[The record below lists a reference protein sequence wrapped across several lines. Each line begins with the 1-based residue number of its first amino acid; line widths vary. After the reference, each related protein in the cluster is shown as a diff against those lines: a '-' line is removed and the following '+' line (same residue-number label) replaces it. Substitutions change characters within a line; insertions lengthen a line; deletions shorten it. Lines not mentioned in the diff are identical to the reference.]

1 VVGQQVSTPTPG
13 ASPLAGR
20 ATLGANAITPSALPA
35 NPTAV
40 ASSNLSSGRFN
51 ILVMGV
57 DQRPQNEASRSDTLI
72 LVSVNPI
79 SKTVAFM
86 SIPRDMAVQIPGYG
100 EDKINSAYFYGE
112 YYKEPGGGPGLAVAT
127 VEQLFK
133 VPIKYY
139 LTVNFDGFQKIV
151 DAVGGID
158 IDVPYAIT
166 DDEYPTPDEKTITI
180 HFDAG
185 LQHMDGARAL
195 IYARTR
201 HADGDFARQTR
212 QRQVILAVRS
222 KALQLNMLP
231 NLPNLINSVG
241 DTVQTNLTL
250 GDQIGLAQMLSGISS
265 SNVISC
271 AISADM
277 IVPYSTAR
285 LGDSFTLDWKAAAGE
300 LNKLFGGDYGYTAPP
315 AASKPTATASGG

>member
-1 VVGQQVSTPTPG
+1 MVQQVSTATPVSVIPRLTAGTSSATPT
-13 ASPLAGR
+13 
-20 ATLGANAITPSALPA
+20 ALPA
-35 NPTAV
+35 TPILSAD
-40 ASSNLSSGRFN
+40 SSLSSGRFN
-51 ILVMGV
+51 VLVMGV

-100 EDKINSAYFYGE
+100 EDKVNSAYFYGE

-139 LTVNFDGFQKIV
+139 LTVNFDGFHKIV
-151 DAVGGID
+151 DAVGGVD

-185 LQHMDGARAL
+185 LQHMDGAQAL

-201 HADGDFARQTR
+201 HADGDFARQAR
-212 QRQVILAVRS
+212 QRQLILAVRS

-241 DTVQTNLTL
+241 DTIQTNLTL
-250 GDQIGLAQMLSGISS
+250 GDQISLAQMLSGISS

-271 AISADM
+271 AISPDM
-277 IVPYSTAR
+277 IVPYSTAK
-285 LGDSFTLDWKAAAGE
+285 LGDSFKLDWTAAAGE
-300 LNKLFGGDYGYTAPP
+300 LGKLFGGDYGYTMP
-315 AASKPTATASGG
+315 AADKPTPTASGG